1 MKKWLLGLSAPR
13 LTGLMSVDIFLQFL
27 LQPKFYF
34 QEKRDFGVITIGP
47 RGIKLSC
54 TQCVEKVSFSTQ
66 RLCLIFWIHIGGSV
80 SQSVRFLRFCQQLP
94 DIAIRLPQQSHRI
107 LLSLLTLLTLCQH
120 CAKIV
125 LTMCQHFVN
134 NVSTSWWYFVNTVST
149 LCQYCINIVST
160 FCQTYSTSIVSIFDI
175 LFIWGPSPFKGIK
188 NRQLFVRISFVNFI
202 SILLRF
208 TRRT

>member
-1 MKKWLLGLSAPR
+1 M
-13 LTGLMSVDIFLQFL
+13 
-27 LQPKFYF
+27 
-34 QEKRDFGVITIGP
+34 ITIGP

-54 TQCVEKVSFSTQ
+54 TQCIEKVFQHNVFVSFFRCAS
-66 RLCLIFWIHIGGSV
+66 ISWIHVGESV

-149 LCQYCINIVST
+149 LCQHCINIVST

-175 LFIWGPSPFKGIK
+175 LFIWGPSPYKSI
-188 NRQLFVRISFVNFI
+188 QLFGRISFVNFI
-202 SILLRF
+202 SIVKVHKEDLRLVDEPVRHIYSIIPCWYRF
-208 TRRT
+208 VII